1 MVKLS
6 SYIRV
11 RVSCSTLALVAA
23 VSLRPAPDS
32 GRQEPAADRLQGAEY
47 SGQAIYVQR
56 DRFRMLTQ
64 SNEERA
70 EELLTLSRE
79 DAKARWNF
87 YSQMAAMHYG
97 NAAEPKK

>member
-1 MVKLS
+1 
-6 SYIRV
+6 
-11 RVSCSTLALVAA
+11 
-23 VSLRPAPDS
+23 
-32 GRQEPAADRLQGAEY
+32 
-47 SGQAIYVQR
+47 
-56 DRFRMLTQ
+56 MLTQ